1 MVLKTEMIRARIEPQ
16 LKNKVDVIFET
27 LGLSTTEAISLFYKQ
42 VLFHQGLPFEVKI
55 PNNETIRTFAKTDK
69 GEELAE
75 YKDMDDM
82 FDKLG
87 L

>member
-1 MVLKTEMIRARIEPQ
+1 MASKTEMIRARIEPQ